1 MSPGQTG
8 APGAS
13 GAEGLRYSPAG
24 LGGGRWGPRPP
35 RPAEPV
41 LPEAARSLSS
51 LELGK
56 FRRETKCAPSWACLE
71 NQRRRDESL
80 CQTAPGLNLGLAAS
94 SGKVSVHGAAV
105 SWRTDRA
112 GQGDKAAP
120 RKGGLVWVP
129 EPKRATRSSARGQ
142 RAVRTP
148 QSVEGGQAR
157 GAGVGQV
164 RGPFKC

>member
-1 MSPGQTG
+1 MLKTQQIVKAFCKLSSAERMVSCCEYLPRAGRSLPIPDCPPGQTR

-13 GAEGLRYSPAG
+13 GAEGLMYSPAG

-35 RPAEPV
+35 HPAEPV

-80 CQTAPGLNLGLAAS
+80 SDSPGLNLGLAAS
-94 SGKVSVHGAAV
+94 LGEVSVHGAAV
-105 SWRTDRA
+105 SQRTDS
-112 GQGDKAAP
+112 QS
-120 RKGGLVWVP
+120 W
-129 EPKRATRSSARGQ
+129 AR
-142 RAVRTP
+142 V
-148 QSVEGGQAR
+148 
-157 GAGVGQV
+157 
-164 RGPFKC
+164 